1 MKKYYLFILF
11 LISFNLVSAQLSP
24 QSKKITEKFFKEYE
38 ELENITPALKK
49 KKGYTNY
56 KELIEFL
63 NNISTTHPDKISLKY
78 IGESAKGKKIP
89 IMFLSNNSLNQQKLN
104 IWMQGG
110 LHGDEPA
117 GTEAM
122 LYLIHTLLND
132 SKYTYLL
139 DKIDLAILPMAN
151 IDGFLKNNR
160 YAANGLDLNRDHTKL
175 MAIETRLIKD
185 AFVQFNPDVALDFH
199 EYRPY
204 RKDFAQLSTFGIC
217 SAYDVMFHNSSNLNI
232 PENIRIMIDTLFT
245 KNAKDEL
252 DKINLRHR
260 NYMKSEKISGEI
272 HFSQGTTTARSSSNS
287 FALNNVFASLFEI
300 RGVGIAKTSFKRRVN
315 SGLTLALSYLK
326 TSYNNTDLIK
336 EQIEIANGMSN
347 EIIVKIDKS
356 MYSDKI
362 QVIDIDTNELIELDV
377 MMRDAKKPIVKLKRV
392 RPQGYIIKK
401 EYSLI
406 ISKLKN
412 LGIEMS
418 QIQNDTVI
426 DINKY
431 LIKDYNDNFL
441 VYEKMKLQ
449 EVKSELVDDVIQFS
463 KGDYIIYMKQRRSNL
478 IAELMEPEA
487 PNSFVSFGLI
497 KTSIDDVL
505 PIFRL
510 KK

>member
-336 EQIEIANGMSN
+336 EQIEVANGMSN
-347 EIIVKIDKS
+347 EIIVTIDKS
-356 MYSDKI
+356 I
-362 QVIDIDTNELIELDV
+362 
-377 MMRDAKKPIVKLKRV
+377 
-392 RPQGYIIKK
+392 
-401 EYSLI
+401 YSL
-406 ISKLKN
+406 S
-412 LGIEMS
+412 
-418 QIQNDTVI
+418 
-426 DINKY
+426 
-431 LIKDYNDNFL
+431 LIH
-441 VYEKMKLQ
+441 
-449 EVKSELVDDVIQFS
+449 I
-463 KGDYIIYMKQRRSNL
+463 
-478 IAELMEPEA
+478 
-487 PNSFVSFGLI
+487 
-497 KTSIDDVL
+497 
-505 PIFRL
+505 
-510 KK
+510 